1 LIENGVYKTQK
12 GEQGLRKDVTDVFA
26 GYARKLMR
34 RVSFGGAS
42 WLLVRHP
49 AILAK
54 LTYRILGQRAH
65 WRIQFKLVS
74 LTI

>member
-1 LIENGVYKTQK
+1 
-12 GEQGLRKDVTDVFA
+12 LRAAVIDVFA
-26 GYARKLMR
+26 RYARKLMR

-49 AILAK
+49 ALLARH
-54 LTYRILGQRAH
+54 RILGLRAH

-74 LTI
+74 LTV